1 MCYSQTLLTEQRR
14 QKLVVI
20 WLIIKRGEVRGCVCG
35 NFLVTLPQCL
45 KFLFML
51 RKLFSL
57 GALAVAMAASA
68 FSYQVNVEL
77 SVDDEGAMAYLTNYD
92 NGSKLDSALVE
103 NAQLHFEG
111 QIAEAAVARVVI
123 DGRPRAD
130 FFLEEG
136 TINIDSENKSSGTP
150 LNDCELEFEN
160 TVLQPLVD
168 EFQAATT
175 EDQQVEVAKRF
186 MSARTSFM
194 DENIHNLIGYYY
206 LCSELPRMELDEI
219 NRYIALEPSLAQSK
233 RVQNALALFERRSST
248 GEGCQYADFEVNG
261 EKLSDYVGRDGHY
274 LIVDFWASWCGPCK
288 RQLVVLKDIYA
299 QYHDRGLDVL
309 GVAVWDEPDATR
321 QAIIDHELP
330 WHCIIDAQTI
340 PTDLYGIQGIPCILI
355 IGPDGTIISRDKQ
368 GDELKADVA
377 KIFGE

>member
-1 MCYSQTLLTEQRR
+1 
-14 QKLVVI
+14 
-20 WLIIKRGEVRGCVCG
+20 
-35 NFLVTLPQCL
+35 
-45 KFLFML
+45 ML
-51 RKLFSL
+51 RKFFSM

-92 NGSKLDSALVE
+92 NGAKLDSALVE
-103 NAQLHFEG
+103 NAQLCFEG
-111 QIAEAAVARVVI
+111 QIAEAVAARLVI
-123 DGRPRAD
+123 DGNRRIL

-136 TINIDSENKSSGTP
+136 TININDEGAASGTP
-150 LNDCELEFEN
+150 LNDRWNEFETNSLN
-160 TVLQPLVD
+160 TLEAEYL
-168 EFQAATT
+168 AATT
-175 EDQQVEVAKRF
+175 QEQQEDVYNRYNATI
-186 MSARTSFM
+186 SAFM
-194 DENIHNLIGYYY
+194 DENIHNLIGFY
-206 LCSELPRMELDEI
+206 LFCGNMTDMDMDEI
-219 NRYIALEPSLAQSK
+219 NRYLALEPSLAQSK
-233 RVQNALALFERRSST
+233 RVQNAIASIERRAAT
-248 GEGCQYADFEVNG
+248 GEGCHYADFEVNG

-299 QYHDRGLDVL
+299 QYHDRGVDVL

-321 QAIIDHELP
+321 QAIVDHELP

-340 PTDLYGIQGIPCILI
+340 PTDIYGIQGIPCILI
-355 IGPDGTIISRDKQ
+355 IAPDGTIISRDKQ

>member
-1 MCYSQTLLTEQRR
+1 
-14 QKLVVI
+14 
-20 WLIIKRGEVRGCVCG
+20 
-35 NFLVTLPQCL
+35 
-45 KFLFML
+45 ML
-51 RKLFSL
+51 RQLFSL
-57 GALAVAMAASA
+57 GALAVAMTASA
-68 FSYQVNVEL
+68 FSYQVNVDL

-92 NGSKLDSALVE
+92 NGAKLDSALVE

-111 QIAEAAVARVVI
+111 QMAESIVARVVI
-123 DGRPRAD
+123 DGRSRAD

-136 TINIDSENKSSGTP
+136 TINIDSEANSSGTP
-150 LNDCELEFEN
+150 LNDRELEFEN
-160 TVLQPLVD
+160 TVLRPLVA
-168 EFQAATT
+168 EFQSATT
-175 EDQQVEVAKRF
+175 EEQQEDVYNRY
-186 MSARTSFM
+186 MSARTTFM
-194 DENIHNLIGYYY
+194 DDNIHNLIGYYH
-206 LCSELPRMELDEI
+206 LCGQLPGMELDEI
-219 NRYIALEPSLAQSK
+219 NRYIAIEPSFAQSK
-233 RVQNALALFERRSST
+233 RVQNALTLFERRAAT

-288 RQLVVLKDIYA
+288 RQLVVLKEIYA

-355 IGPDGTIISRDKQ
+355 IAPDGTIISRDKQ

>member
-1 MCYSQTLLTEQRR
+1 
-14 QKLVVI
+14 
-20 WLIIKRGEVRGCVCG
+20 
-35 NFLVTLPQCL
+35 
-45 KFLFML
+45 ML

-68 FSYQVNVEL
+68 FSYQVNVAL

-92 NGSKLDSALVE
+92 NGAKLDSSLVE
-103 NAQLHFEG
+103 NAQLCFEG
-111 QIAEAAVARVVI
+111 QLPEAVMARVVI
-123 DGRPRAD
+123 DGARRAT

-136 TINIDSENKSSGTP
+136 MVNIDEEGNASGTA
-150 LNDCELEFEN
+150 LNDHMSEFET
-160 TVLQPLVD
+160 TVLNPLVA
-168 EFQAATT
+168 EFRAATT
-175 EDQQVEVAKRF
+175 EEQQADVYNRYDAAINTF
-186 MSARTSFM
+186 MN
-194 DENIHNLIGYYY
+194 ENIHNLIGYY
-206 LCSELPRMELDEI
+206 LFCGNMTDMDMDEI
-219 NRYIALEPSLAQSK
+219 NLYLALEPSLAQSQ
-233 RVQNALALFERRSST
+233 RVQNAIASIERKAATS
-248 GEGCQYADFEVNG
+248 EGCKYADFEVNG
-261 EKLSDYVGRDGHY
+261 EKLSDFVGRDGHY

-288 RQLVVLKDIYA
+288 RQLVVLKEIYA

-321 QAIIDHELP
+321 QAIVDHELP

-355 IGPDGTIISRDKQ
+355 IAPDGTIISRDKQ